1 MMTLEQLL
9 DGLDVE
15 FEPRILEPRPAPDS
29 THPVSSRSAVIELV
43 GGATV
48 RFSGDRVIVVPPNS
62 RAGCPDEPIAGSR
75 NGVRAAVVDC
85 GRIRA
90 VYHGS
95 LGLFDHLRE
104 PLVQD
109 LAGDDPIRHV
119 LEQLVDEMVVRPPGF
134 RAMAEALVRRCLI
147 LLLRRCFEQDG
158 DRLSCLAIEDAR
170 LGRAA
175 DAMQARPEHAFS
187 LMELAEVAGMSRS
200 VFAAA
205 FVHAVGQS
213 PMVFLKALRLGRA
226 AELLRHT
233 DLPVKSVSPRVGYSS
248 RSAFTRAFVARHGVG
263 PMAFR
268 AAARDPA
275 APGSAAGSSSGAQA
289 A

>member
-9 DGLDVE
+9 DGLHVE
-15 FEPRILEPRPAPDS
+15 VEPRTFEPRPAASGTD
-29 THPVSSRSAVIELV
+29 PVSSRSAVIELV
-43 GGATV
+43 GGATM
-48 RFSGDRVIVVPPNS
+48 RFSGHRVIVVPPNS
-62 RAGCPDEPIAGSR
+62 RARLAEELAPADRVGGPVVNCGS
-75 NGVRAAVVDC
+75 
-85 GRIRA
+85 IRA

-95 LGLFDHLRE
+95 LGVFDHLRE

-109 LAGDDPIRHV
+109 LGDDDPIRQV
-119 LEQLVDEMVVRPPGF
+119 LEQIVDEMVARPPGF

-147 LLLRRCFEQDG
+147 LLLRRCFEQGG
-158 DRLSCLAIEDAR
+158 DRLSCLAIEDPR

-175 DAMQARPEHAFS
+175 AAMEARPEHGFS
-187 LMELAEVAGMSRS
+187 LTELAEVAGMSRS
-200 VFAAA
+200 VFAARFA
-205 FVHAVGQS
+205 HAVGQS
-213 PMVFLKALRLGRA
+213 PMEFLKALRLGRA
-226 AELLRHT
+226 AELLRRT

-268 AAARDPA
+268 AAAR
-275 APGSAAGSSSGAQA
+275 APAGSSEGAQA

>member
-1 MMTLEQLL
+1 MMTLEQIL
-9 DGLDVE
+9 DGLHVE
-15 FEPRILEPRPAPDS
+15 VEPRTFEPRPAADG
-29 THPVSSRSAVIELV
+29 TLRVSSRSAVIELV
-43 GGATV
+43 GGATMH
-48 RFSGDRVIVVPPNS
+48 FSGNRVIVVPPSS
-62 RAGCPDEPIAGSR
+62 RARSADEPVVGSR
-75 NGVRAAVVDC
+75 IGVRGAVVDC

-109 LAGDDPIRHV
+109 LAGDDPLRQV
-119 LEQLVDEMVVRPPGF
+119 LEQLVDEMVARSPGF

-147 LLLRRCFEQDG
+147 LLLRRHFEQGG
-158 DRLSCLAIEDAR
+158 DRLSCLAIEDPR

-175 DAMQARPEHAFS
+175 AAMQARPEHGFS
-187 LMELAEVAGMSRS
+187 LTELAEVAGMSRS
-200 VFAAA
+200 VFAAR
-205 FVHAVGQS
+205 FVRTVGQS
-213 PMVFLKALRLGRA
+213 PMEFLKALRLGRA
-226 AELLRHT
+226 AELLRRT

-268 AAARDPA
+268 AAARRPA
-275 APGSAAGSSSGAQA
+275 PAGSSGGAQA